1 MRHPMFDF
9 ILDLTN
15 IQTISKSKNQEHY
28 TIKQKE
34 IDLNFVLFFMN
45 VFLFCYK
52 GDK

>member
-9 ILDLTN
+9 ILDLPN
-15 IQTISKSKNQEHY
+15 IQTISKRKTQDYY
-28 TIKQKE
+28 TLKQKQ

-45 VFLFCYK
+45 VLLFCYK